1 MAISTEQWQM
11 TANMLLCGHT
21 NGAVGMVVGISPTYI
36 SEMRNKVGTELYE
49 FLTVGMKIKPS
60 DYAKA
65 SIHHLSVNSKSD
77 VVRMSAATSMLGW
90 DDGTVTTDDN
100 SKSDA
105 QIVAAIRREL
115 DDI

>member
-21 NGAVGMVVGISPTYI
+21 NGAVGMIVGISPTYI

-49 FLTVGMKIKPS
+49 FLTIGMKIKPS

-65 SIHHLSVNSKSD
+65 SIHHLAATSKSD
-77 VVRMSAATSMLGW
+77 VVKMSAATSMLGW
-90 DDGTVTTDDN
+90 DDGTVVVDDTT
-100 SKSDA
+100 KSDA
-105 QIVAAIRREL
+105 QLRL
-115 DDI
+115 DIIKDLA